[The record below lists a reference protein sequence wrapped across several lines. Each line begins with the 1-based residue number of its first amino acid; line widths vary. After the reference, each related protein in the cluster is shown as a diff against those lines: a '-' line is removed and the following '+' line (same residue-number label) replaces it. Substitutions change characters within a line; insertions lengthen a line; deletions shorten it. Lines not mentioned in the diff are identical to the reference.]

1 VEAVLNQ
8 TVMAC
13 GHVANAV
20 EALADGSRRA
30 VCVIC
35 AGLGR
40 GAEAPMDP
48 QPDSPNG
55 YRCAYCKRVATTPV
69 AFADA
74 TPDRDGYGNHYDGC
88 RGWD

>member
-1 VEAVLNQ
+1 MTAVLNQ

-20 EALADGSRRA
+20 ETLADGSRRA

-35 AGLGR
+35 VGLGR
-40 GAEAPMDP
+40 GAETPMDP
-48 QPDSPNG
+48 QPKPPKG
-55 YRCAYCKRVATTPV
+55 YRCASCGRVAGEPV
-69 AFADA
+69 AFANA
-74 TPDRDGYGNHYDGC
+74 RPDPSGYAYHYDGC